1 MTTAVKIPPAA
12 DILDDEPPQARGR
25 QPRARQRRRRGQP
38 WIIALLIIAS
48 IFTVGPFL
56 AVFIL
61 ALSPAGAPTIPFQ
74 WPEALTVDNIVR
86 VLSAQSFLRW
96 TANSF
101 IYSLVS
107 VVVILLTAA
116 MAGYA
121 FAKKRFP
128 GRDALLWSFLATLMV
143 PLQAT
148 IIPMFVLV
156 AELEGVNTYWGLIV
170 PTLANSQ
177 AVFLMRQFIKGL
189 PDELFDAARIDGA
202 GEWTVFWRIVLPLTK
217 PVLATLGIFVFLWH
231 WNDFLWP
238 LIIAQSDAMRTLTV
252 GLATMNAESV
262 SNADLM
268 AAAAIS
274 VIPCILIFAI
284 LQRYLV
290 NSVVASG
297 IKG

>member
-1 MTTAVKIPPAA
+1 MTLTEAITRPDTSA
-12 DILDDEPPQARGR
+12 GR
-25 QPRARQRRRRGQP
+25 PMSQRNRRGQAA
-38 WIIALLIIAS
+38 IVTLLVILSIA
-48 IFTVGPFL
+48 TVAPF
-56 AVFIL
+56 AFVFIL
-61 ALSPAGAPTIPFQ
+61 ALTPAGAPTIPFQ
-74 WPEALTVDNIVR
+74 WPDTLTFDNITR
-86 VLSAQSFLRW
+86 VLGQRSFLQW
-96 TANSF
+96 TWNSVV
-101 IYSLVS
+101 YAVVS
-107 VVVILLTAA
+107 VVIILLTAA

-128 GRDALLWSFLATLMV
+128 GRDVIFWSFLATMMV
-143 PLQAT
+143 PAQAT
-148 IIPMFVLV
+148 LIPLFVLI
-156 AELEGVNTYWGLIV
+156 AQMDGVNTYWGLIV

-238 LIIAQSDAMRTLTV
+238 LVIAQSDGMRTLTV
-252 GLATMNAESV
+252 GLASLNSENV
-262 SNADLM
+262 SNATIM

-274 VIPCILIFAI
+274 VIPCLLIFAI
-284 LQRYLV
+284 LQRYIV
-290 NSVVASG
+290 NSVAMSG